1 MRKDILL
8 AGLTFIGAA
17 LCWCPMYPGL
27 LLNMPFLLPIAAAV
41 LLTGLSTA
49 ISARRWL
56 PFAVASIAGTL
67 VGTFTLAMLP
77 LTPTEDVIG
86 HTYIGYAVI
95 VAVLIMGAFSFVAA
109 LVGRNFSLK
118 AQDHRRAAW
127 IALGCCL
134 AFGPVTALLAK
145 PLVAWRMD
153 RNEKYAAERFNGLS
167 HAAQRVRAETGDPGR
182 VCDGQA
188 LKRNYSGPAFSESDW
203 RYIAGNYVKENGYL
217 FGIWCNQSGHG
228 GYTIDAQ
235 PNRPWDGVREF
246 CTDESGRI
254 GCGMEWGARRAE
266 CTPCAK

>member
-1 MRKDILL
+1 MRNDILL
-8 AGLTFIGAA
+8 TGLTFIGAA

-27 LLNMPFLLPIAAAV
+27 LLNMPVWLPIAV
-41 LLTGLSTA
+41 IVFLTGLSAA
-49 ISARRWL
+49 ISVRRWL
-56 PFAVASIAGTL
+56 PFVVASVAGTL

-77 LTPTEDVIG
+77 LTPTEDPLGRAYVGFAIIFAESIVGASSLISALIG
-86 HTYIGYAVI
+86 HK
-95 VAVLIMGAFSFVAA
+95 L
-109 LVGRNFSLK
+109 SLK
-118 AQDHRRAAW
+118 ARDHRRAVW
-127 IALGCCL
+127 IALGCCI

-167 HAAQRVRAETGDPGR
+167 YAAQQVRAEAGNPGL

-188 LKRNYSGPAFSESDW
+188 LKRNYSGPAFSESNW
-203 RYIAGNYVKENGYL
+203 RHIAGNHVMENGYL
-217 FGIWCNQSGHG
+217 FRIWCDQNEQG

-254 GCGMEWGARRAE
+254 GCGMESGAQRDV
-266 CTPCAK
+266 CTPCPK